1 MNHILICT
9 CEDSKCIRTQMVWR
23 LNEWFQKINILRLEK
38 NMLQFDVIFFSL
50 LFLSQQ
56 KMNPLNGSNLNPHIC
71 MHNSNCNFMR
81 LFLIDDSNGKSPA
94 VRPHEQA
101 SSVLNYAFC
110 AFLSI
115 FRKVIAL
122 QFRWRIGGT
131 WMQIV
136 RNALD
141 KPWADESVWHA
152 VHHLM
157 FPSWIFN
164 SHCLWNLINFW

>member
-38 NMLQFDVIFFSL
+38 KHVAIRCYFFLSL

-81 LFLIDDSNGKSPA
+81 LFLIDDWNGKSPV

-110 AFLSI
+110 VFLSI
-115 FRKVIAL
+115 FRKVHYNFDGEMEEL
-122 QFRWRIGGT
+122 GCKLCVT
-131 WMQIV
+131 HWM
-136 RNALD
+136 
-141 KPWADESVWHA
+141 
-152 VHHLM
+152 
-157 FPSWIFN
+157 
-164 SHCLWNLINFW
+164 NLEQMSQCGM